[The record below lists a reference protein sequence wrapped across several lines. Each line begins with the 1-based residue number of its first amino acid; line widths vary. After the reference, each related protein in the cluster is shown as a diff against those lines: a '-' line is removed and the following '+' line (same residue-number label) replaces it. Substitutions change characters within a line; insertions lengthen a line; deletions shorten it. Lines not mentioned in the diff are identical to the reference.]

1 MKTYIFRVEVEQD
14 EDGRWGAEVP
24 SLPGCATQGS
34 TKEDA
39 LEALNEATKAYLEVL
54 ATHNQPLPEA
64 ALREVK
70 IIDSTDVV
78 AVTV

>member
-24 SLPGCATQGS
+24 SLPGCATQGP
-34 TKEDA
+34 TKEEA

-54 ATHNQPLPEA
+54 AENDQPLPEA

-70 IIDSTDVV
+70 VIDSTDVV